1 MKRFY
6 ESAAAAT
13 VDGQE
18 GFAILLD
25 GRPVRTPE
33 RRLLAV
39 PGRSLAETI
48 AGEWAGQGD
57 EIDMAA
63 MPLMRIAASAVDR
76 VSPRRADCVDQFARF
91 GETDLVC
98 YRARSPADLAA
109 RQAAAW
115 QPLIDWAMQQF
126 DAPLAVTTD
135 VTPLVQPES
144 ALAGLRAA
152 VEKHDDFELAALGLA
167 IQACGSLV
175 VGLALSHGRIDAATA
190 TAASQLDEIYQAEFW
205 GPDADAVARRAGL
218 EQDIACAARFLELHR
233 AG

>member
-6 ESAAAAT
+6 KLAAVAAA
-13 VDGQE
+13 DGQD
-18 GFAILLD
+18 GYVVLLD
-25 GRPVRTPE
+25 GRSVRTPE

-39 PGRSLAETI
+39 PGRTLAESI

-63 MPLMRIAASAVDR
+63 MPMMQLAASAIDR
-76 VSPRRADCVDQFARF
+76 VAPRRADMVSQLARF
-91 GETDLVC
+91 GDTDLVC
-98 YRARSPADLAA
+98 YRAPSPADLAA

-135 VTPLVQPES
+135 VTPVTQS
-144 ALAGLRAA
+144 ASAHAGLRRAIEA
-152 VEKHDDFELAALGLA
+152 HDDFELAALGLA
-167 IQACGSLV
+167 AQACGSLV
-175 VGLALSHGRIDAATA
+175 VGLALAHGRIDAAFA
-190 TAASQLDEIYQAEFW
+190 TVASQLDEIYQAEFW
-205 GPDADAVARRAGL
+205 GNDPDAVARRSGL
-218 EQDIACAARFLELHR
+218 EHDIASAERFLELHR